1 MEENTDIQVNVL
13 NSLRFD
19 YIGPASW
26 LLHTSLFSTPC
37 IVGSQERESVWQIPD
52 RSSKHCEQ
60 QMIWEQVAA
69 CLQALAFTRIK
80 RGRHASLEAFSFG
93 KDLTDI
99 KSLGGPSTSSVLP
112 SAKAL
117 SLMPLGPHKLSTLQT
132 VQAPPKHLCAQV
144 GIWL

>member
-1 MEENTDIQVNVL
+1 MEENTDIQVHVL
-13 NSLRFD
+13 ISLHFD

-26 LLHTSLFSTPC
+26 LLHTSLFSTLC
-37 IVGSQERESVWQIPD
+37 IAGSQERESVWQIPD
-52 RSSKHCEQ
+52 KASKHCEQ
-60 QMIWEQVAA
+60 QIIWDQVAA
-69 CLQALAFTRIK
+69 CLQALAFTRMK
-80 RGRHASLEAFSFG
+80 NERYASLEAFSFG

-117 SLMPLGPHKLSTLQT
+117 SLMPYGPHKLSTLQT
-132 VQAPPKHLCAQV
+132 VQAPPKHPCAHV